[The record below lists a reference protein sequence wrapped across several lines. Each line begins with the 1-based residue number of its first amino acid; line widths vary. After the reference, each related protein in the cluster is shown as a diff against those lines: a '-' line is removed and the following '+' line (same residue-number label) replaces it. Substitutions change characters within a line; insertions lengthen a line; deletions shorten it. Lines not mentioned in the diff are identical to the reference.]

1 MISPFTQILLQARKS
16 IVFIYVLHI
25 FLDCTSP
32 EALASPKQTK
42 LGTDLHLTVAR
53 IRSRAEPNRGE
64 RPAWVERCAVAAR
77 NPEDHRILSNFFSS
91 NQVIK
96 DERVRAG

>member
-1 MISPFTQILLQARKS
+1 M
-16 IVFIYVLHI
+16 VFR
-25 FLDCTSP
+25 
-32 EALASPKQTK
+32 
-42 LGTDLHLTVAR
+42 LTVAR

-77 NPEDHRILSNFFSS
+77 NPEDQQIPSNIFPS
-91 NQVIK
+91 NQVTK

>member
-1 MISPFTQILLQARKS
+1 MATILHFK
-16 IVFIYVLHI
+16 
-25 FLDCTSP
+25 
-32 EALASPKQTK
+32 
-42 LGTDLHLTVAR
+42 LHLTVAR

-77 NPEDHRILSNFFSS
+77 NPEDQQIPSNIFSS
-91 NQVIK
+91 NQVTK